1 MLQSRVREEYTQPGM
16 VQVMRVAVKLA
27 DSGPMPG
34 PNEHRRKS
42 EFIKRCATA
51 LKALNPKAETE
62 LKNLSAEEQALAR
75 QILGGDT
82 SEPYNGCL
90 NQDCLDEEATWVA
103 DNALEGVSRCA
114 KCKMYK
120 CWGRTVHSIHDV
132 MHPLMNRQKGPE
144 NQFLVRFKAW
154 QQSQS

>member
-1 MLQSRVREEYTQPGM
+1 
-16 VQVMRVAVKLA
+16 MRVAMQLA
-27 DSGPMPG
+27 NNGSMPG
-34 PNEHRRKS
+34 PGEHGRKS
-42 EFIKRCATA
+42 DFIKRCATT
-51 LKALNPKAETE
+51 LKALAPEEETD
-62 LKNLSAEEQALAR
+62 LKKLSAEEQALAR

-114 KCKMYK
+114 KCKMPK

-132 MHPLMNRQKGPE
+132 MHPLMNRLQKGPE

-154 QQSQS
+154 KQSRPPIVSMMENLSYQLSVT